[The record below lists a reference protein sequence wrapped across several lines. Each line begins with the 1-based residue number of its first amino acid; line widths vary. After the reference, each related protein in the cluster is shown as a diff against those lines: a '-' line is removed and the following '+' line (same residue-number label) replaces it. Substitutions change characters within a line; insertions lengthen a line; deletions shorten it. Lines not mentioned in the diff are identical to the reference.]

1 MSVKQTASGAHRRF
15 VVGGLVALILAV
27 LSTGV
32 LATLNASAFNT
43 TPQRAEA
50 GRLSLVLANNGA
62 GFSQGLTNLAPGDV
76 VQRYVD
82 LTNNGTLGAQGLTF
96 AVTSSASNALTVDG
110 TTTRAL
116 RVAVNACSGTWN
128 PTTGACNGTVTPLLA
143 ATPVGSLATAREL
156 LTTAFPAGAVTRLQV
171 VSTLPDQDEVT
182 TNGAAPATTVQGL
195 STNLTYTFTQRQRS
209 ASVTNG

>member
-1 MSVKQTASGAHRRF
+1 MSEQRTAGGAQRRF
-15 VVGGLVALILAV
+15 VVGGLVALVLAV

-43 TPQRAEA
+43 SPQRAEA
-50 GRLSLVLANNGA
+50 GTLSLVLANNGA

-82 LTNNGTLGAQGLTF
+82 LTNNGTLAAQGLTF

-116 RVAVNACSGTWN
+116 RIAVNACSGTWT
-128 PTTGACNGTVTPLLA
+128 PSTGACSGTVTPLLA
-143 ATPVGSLATAREL
+143 ATPVGSLATVRDL
-156 LTTAFPAGAVTRLQV
+156 LTTAVPAGTVTRLQV
-171 VSTLPDQDEVT
+171 VTTLPDQDEVT
-182 TNGAAPATTVQGL
+182 TNGAAPSASVQGL
-195 STNLTYTFTQRQRS
+195 STNLTFTFTQRQRS